1 MVICALFFYDY
12 SFLID
17 FPEKVES
24 SESSESGPDIDPE
37 DPMRD
42 YLYQEVEKR
51 ARQIQKEIQKRTSQR
66 RNS

>member
-42 YLYQEVEKR
+42 YLIKKWKKER
-51 ARQIQKEIQKRTSQR
+51 ARSKRKSKKASQR